1 MKTRAEGLDLL
12 RSGQSGDILIVGGG
26 INGVGVLRDLAAQ
39 GVAATLVEMADF
51 ASGTSA
57 APSRLIHGGIRYLE
71 QGEFKLVRESVEERD
86 RLLLNAPHQVKPLKV
101 WVPALSWAGGTLQAA
116 LRFMRLVKDPGPKGA
131 LILKFGLA
139 FFDSFSWQHR
149 SMPKHRL
156 IGRDEALKTMAG
168 LTGETRIVAEY
179 YDAKIESPERLTL
192 ELVGDAEKECAGTI
206 GLNYMK
212 LAGFADGEAVL
223 RDETDGSTIKRRFRM
238 VVNCAGA
245 WIDSVDANLGI
256 NEGLVGGTR
265 GSHLVLARPDL
276 AASMGETMLYFETP
290 DHRACLIYALDATH
304 VLLGTTDLRTEK
316 PDDRDTTEAEIDYLF
331 DVLRS
336 VLPQSNCKREDITF
350 AYAGVRPL
358 PHTSGG
364 ASGAISRDH
373 VLKVYEPAGERDAPV
388 LTLIGGKW
396 TTYRACAEQ
405 ITDAVLTR
413 LKLPRKVKTE
423 SIPIGGG
430 VGYPRDAKGIAL
442 LEAGIAQT
450 SGSSR
455 ERAMVLVERYG
466 TTAKAVAAW
475 LKAEG
480 DTPLMSAPSY
490 SREEIGWIAAN
501 ERVVR
506 LEDVVLRRTLMGFE
520 GLTGENTVREVAE
533 VLGTCLG
540 WDAAFRDAEI
550 ASTMHLLHTRHRTP
564 NRAGAEAVLHT

>member
-1 MKTRAEGLDLL
+1 MVRTMKTRAQALKLL
-12 RSGQSGDILIVGGG
+12 QSGQSGDVLIVGGG

-39 GVAATLVEMADF
+39 GVAATLVDMGDF

-156 IGRDEALKTMAG
+156 IKRDEALKTLPG
-168 LTGETRIVAEY
+168 LTPETRIVAEY
-179 YDAKIESPERLTL
+179 YDAKIESPERLTM
-192 ELVGDAEKECAGTI
+192 ELVADAEKDCEGTLGVNYVKLV
-206 GLNYMK
+206 GLEN
-212 LAGFADGEAVL
+212 GEAVL
-223 RDETDGSTIKRRFRM
+223 YDEIGDTTVRRRFRL

-245 WIDSVDANLGI
+245 WIDGVDANLGI
-256 NEGLVGGTR
+256 AESLVGGTR
-265 GSHLVLARPDL
+265 GSHLVLNRPDL
-276 AASMGETMLYFETP
+276 SAALGETMLYFETP
-290 DHRACLIYALDATH
+290 DHRACLIYALDDGH

-336 VLPQSNCKREDITF
+336 VMPNANCTRDDIAF

-358 PHTSGG
+358 PHTMDG

-373 VLKVYEPAGERDAPV
+373 VLKVYEPEGTRDMPV

-405 ITDAVLTR
+405 IADVVLKR
-413 LKLPRKVKTE
+413 IRQPRKVKTE
-423 SIPIGGG
+423 AIAIGGG
-430 VGYPRDAKGIAL
+430 VGFPRDEKGVSL
-442 LEAGIAQT
+442 LIEGLAQS
-450 SGSSR
+450 SGLSR
-455 ERAMVLVERYG
+455 DRVRVLLDRYG
-466 TTAKAVAAW
+466 TTAKKLASW
-475 LKAEG
+475 LKDKG
-480 DTPLMSAPSY
+480 DDQLTAAPAY
-490 SREEIGWIAAN
+490 SRQEIAWIARN

-506 LEDVVLRRTLMGFE
+506 LEDVVLRRTTMGFE
-520 GLTGENTVREVAE
+520 GLATEAAVREIAAILSDE
-533 VLGTCLG
+533 LK
-540 WDAAFRDAEI
+540 WDATLRDAEI
-550 ASTMHLLHTRHRTP
+550 ASLIEIVHKRHRTP
-564 NRAGAEAVLHT
+564 VADAA

>member
-1 MKTRAEGLDLL
+1 MQTRADVLQKL
-12 RSGQSGDILIVGGG
+12 RSGESGDILIVGGG

-39 GVAATLVEMADF
+39 GVAATLVDMADF
-51 ASGTSA
+51 SSGTSA

-101 WVPALSWAGGTLQAA
+101 WVPALSWAGGTVQAA
-116 LRFMRLVKDPGPKGA
+116 LRFMRLVKDLGPKGA

-156 IGRDEALKTMAG
+156 IRREEALRTMPG
-168 LTGETRIVAEY
+168 LTGDTRIVAEY

-192 ELVGDAEKECAGTI
+192 ELVADAEKDCAGSI
-206 GLNYMK
+206 GINYMK
-212 LAGFADGEAVL
+212 LDGFADGEAVL
-223 RDETDGSTIKRRFRM
+223 RDVVDGSTIKRRFRLI
-238 VVNCAGA
+238 VNCAGA

-276 AASMGETMLYFETP
+276 AESLGETMLYFETP
-290 DHRACLIYALDATH
+290 DHRACLIYALDAGH

-316 PDDRDTTEAEIDYLF
+316 PDDRDTTDAEIDYLF

-336 VLPQSNCKREDITF
+336 VMPESNCKREDITF

-373 VLKVYEPAGERDAPV
+373 VLKVYEPAGDREAPV

-405 ITDAVLTR
+405 IADAVLTR
-413 LKLPRKVKTE
+413 LKLPRKIKTE
-423 SIPIGGG
+423 SIAIGGG

-442 LEAGIAQT
+442 LHAGIAQS
-450 SGSSR
+450 SGVSR
-455 ERAMVLVERYG
+455 ERAAVLVERYG
-466 TTAKAVAAW
+466 TTAKTVAAW

-480 DTPLMSAPSY
+480 DTPLVHAPLY
-490 SREEIGWIAAN
+490 SREEIAWIAEN

-506 LEDVVLRRTLMGFE
+506 LEDVILRRSLMGFE
-520 GLTGENTVREVAE
+520 GLAGEATVREVAG
-533 VLGTCLG
+533 VL
-540 WDAAFRDAEI
+540 E
-550 ASTMHLLHTRHRTP
+550 H
-564 NRAGAEAVLHT
+564 E

>member
-1 MKTRAEGLDLL
+1 MQSRADVLQKL
-12 RSGQSGDILIVGGG
+12 RSGDTGDILIVGGG

-39 GVAATLVEMADF
+39 GVAATLVDMADF
-51 ASGTSA
+51 SSGTSA

-101 WVPALSWAGGTLQAA
+101 WVPALSWAGGTVQAA

-156 IGRDEALKTMAG
+156 IRRDEALKTMPG
-168 LTGETRIVAEY
+168 LTEETRIVAEY

-192 ELVGDAEKECAGTI
+192 ELVADAEKDCAGSVGI
-206 GLNYMK
+206 NYMK
-212 LAGFADGEAVL
+212 LAGFADGEAIL
-223 RDETDGSTIKRRFRM
+223 RDETDNSTIKRRFRLI
-238 VVNCAGA
+238 VNCAGA

-276 AASMGETMLYFETP
+276 AASLGETMLYFETP
-290 DHRACLIYALDATH
+290 DHRACLIYALDVDH
-304 VLLGTTDLRTEK
+304 VLLGTTDLRTDK
-316 PDDRDTTEAEIDYLF
+316 PDDRDTTDAEIDYLF

-336 VLPQSNCKREDITF
+336 VMPQSNCKREDITF

-405 ITDAVLTR
+405 IADAVLTR
-413 LKLPRKVKTE
+413 LKLPRKTKTE

-430 VGYPRDAKGIAL
+430 VGYPRDEKGLAL
-442 LEAGIAQT
+442 LETSIAQS
-450 SGSSR
+450 SGVSR
-455 ERAMVLVERYG
+455 ERVGVLVERYG
-466 TTAKAVAAW
+466 TTAKIVAAW
-475 LKAEG
+475 LKQEG
-480 DTPLMSAPSY
+480 DTPLVHAPLY
-490 SREEIGWIAAN
+490 SRQEIAWIAKN

-506 LEDVVLRRTLMGFE
+506 LEDVVLRRSLMGFE
-520 GLTGENTVREVAE
+520 GVADEAAVREVAE
-533 VLGTCLG
+533 VLQQALG

-550 ASTMHLLHTRHRTP
+550 ASTVALLHTRHRMP
-564 NRAGAEAVLHT
+564 VHAGLPD